1 MHLIRFIMI
10 VSFPLLLLLAPLQP
24 FCWRSRRLRAVIS
37 RGGLLFLYGGCG
49 GGGGGAS
56 ITADIHRS
64 SVHSQMMMI
73 NIRRIIATNEMRFA
87 DESHSSKFKR
97 KKKKQGKRDGEE
109 EKKKRTHRKALSDSA
124 HLSI

>member
-1 MHLIRFIMI
+1 MHLIWFIMI
-10 VSFPLLLLLAPLQP
+10 VISTFAPTGAA
-24 FCWRSRRLRAVIS
+24 AVILMPVTALYKVIS
-37 RGGLLFLYGGCG
+37 ERVCRGGFTGRGVV
-49 GGGGGAS
+49 AS

-73 NIRRIIATNEMRFA
+73 NIRRIIAANEMRFA

-97 KKKKQGKRDGEE
+97 KKWKQWGWRQRQEGK
-109 EKKKRTHRKALSDSA
+109 EKKHIDKKELSDSS

>member
-1 MHLIRFIMI
+1 MHLICFIMI
-10 VSFPLLLLLAPLQP
+10 VISTSAPTGAAAVVLLPVTALYG
-24 FCWRSRRLRAVIS
+24 VIS
-37 RGGLLFLYGGCG
+37 ESVCRGGFTGRSVV
-49 GGGGGAS
+49 AS

-73 NIRRIIATNEMRFA
+73 NIRRIIAANEMRFA

-97 KKKKQGKRDGEE
+97 KKSRQRGRRQRDRRRKKHI
-109 EKKKRTHRKALSDSA
+109 HRKAHSDSS